1 MMMRLKKSV
10 SIDVRL
16 MERKDMGYF
25 HNSKMFN
32 KKNISTSIYMWL
44 NICFPVICMKNKIE
58 DLSVCFY
65 EYCIEKSL

>member
-1 MMMRLKKSV
+1 
-10 SIDVRL
+10 
-16 MERKDMGYF
+16 MGYF

-32 KKNISTSIYMWL
+32 KKNILMFVYPWL
-44 NICFPVICMKNKIE
+44 NTCFLGVYMKNKIE

>member
-1 MMMRLKKSV
+1 MIMRLEKSV

-32 KKNISTSIYMWL
+32 KKNDLHSWDSILTY
-44 NICFPVICMKNKIE
+44 
-58 DLSVCFY
+58 
-65 EYCIEKSL
+65 

>member
-1 MMMRLKKSV
+1 MIRLRKSV

-16 MERKDMGYF
+16 IERKDMGYF

-32 KKNISTSIYMWL
+32 KKNVFSSAFLQL
-44 NICFPVICMKNKIE
+44 NTCLLINYVINKIE

-65 EYCIEKSL
+65 EYCIEKLL

>member
-1 MMMRLKKSV
+1 MMMRLEKSV

-32 KKNISTSIYMWL
+32 KKNISTSIYTWL

>member
-1 MMMRLKKSV
+1 MIMRLEKSV

-32 KKNISTSIYMWL
+32 KKNVFL
-44 NICFPVICMKNKIE
+44 HG
-58 DLSVCFY
+58 LFY
-65 EYCIEKSL
+65 LIV

>member
-1 MMMRLKKSV
+1 MMMRLEKSV

-32 KKNISTSIYMWL
+32 KKNVFSSAFFQL
-44 NICFPVICMKNKIE
+44 NTCLLINYLINNIE
-58 DLSVCFY
+58 NLSVCFY

>member
-1 MMMRLKKSV
+1 MMMRLEKSV

-32 KKNISTSIYMWL
+32 KKNISTSIYTWL
-44 NICFPVICMKNKIE
+44 NIYFPVICMKNKIE

>member
-1 MMMRLKKSV
+1 MMMRLRKSV

-32 KKNISTSIYMWL
+32 KKNILMFVYPWL
-44 NICFPVICMKNKIE
+44 NTCFLGVYMKNKIE
-58 DLSVCFY
+58 NLSVCFY